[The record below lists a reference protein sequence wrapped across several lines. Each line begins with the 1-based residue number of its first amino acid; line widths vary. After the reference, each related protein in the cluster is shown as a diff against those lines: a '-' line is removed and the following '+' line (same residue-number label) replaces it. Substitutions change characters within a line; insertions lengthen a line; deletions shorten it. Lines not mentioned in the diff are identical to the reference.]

1 MAQAAG
7 GLTIAA
13 RVVKGLGI
21 AVGGV
26 CSFVAFASLVGIVTG
41 NGWARGII
49 ALVLCVVFPAF
60 AVDRALPKGD
70 ATKRRAGLVGDVV
83 ALVLLGIAM
92 LFIGI
97 GQPVTRPLLVKEGDR
112 LAEDDHAIA
121 AHVVYLMAGVR
132 PIDALPAAPSPSPG
146 VTASPPSI
154 PAPSASAPSSAS
166 GVPAPSLNATT
177 PAPAAPAPPSGAR
190 SEGAP

>member
-1 MAQAAG
+1 MAQPAG
-7 GLTIAA
+7 GFTIAT

-21 AVGGV
+21 AVGGA

-41 NGWARGII
+41 NAWARALI

-70 ATKRRAGLVGDVV
+70 ATKGRAGLVVDVV

-132 PIDALPAAPSPSPG
+132 PVDAPPPASPPAPGASAATPGAPVPSASAPPPASAAPSPSP
-146 VTASPPSI
+146 
-154 PAPSASAPSSAS
+154 SASS
-166 GVPAPSLNATT
+166 
-177 PAPAAPAPPSGAR
+177 SGA
-190 SEGAP
+190 P

>member
-21 AVGGV
+21 AVGGI

-41 NGWARGII
+41 NVWARGII
-49 ALVLCVVFPAF
+49 ALVLCIVFPAF

-70 ATKRRAGLVGDVV
+70 ATKGRVGLVGDVV

-92 LFIGI
+92 LFVGI
-97 GQPVTRPLLVKEGDR
+97 GQPVTRPLLVREGDR

-132 PIDALPAAPSPSPG
+132 PVDALPAAPPPASGASAATPG
-146 VTASPPSI
+146 ASA
-154 PAPSASAPSSAS
+154 PAPSVPSSAS

-177 PAPAAPAPPSGAR
+177 PPP
-190 SEGAP
+190 GAPSQGAP